1 MKEKLLNHYFKVLG
15 IDDIPD
21 FLLKYL
27 KCPSLERLKNVGYF
41 CGMDYASKDI
51 YDFSEYISR
60 YDHSLT
66 VSLLTYKLTKDKNF
80 TLAALFHDI
89 ATPCFSHVIDYMNKD
104 YEKQETTEEYTR
116 KIIKNDKYLI
126 NCLEED
132 NIDVESII
140 NFKNYTIVD
149 NERPKSCA
157 DRIDG
162 VILTGIGWTKDIT
175 YEDIDSIISNIAI
188 FNNEFNELEI
198 GFMDEKVAKRVIDI
212 SKNIDIHCHS
222 KEDHYMMELLAKI
235 TRLSIKKGYIKY
247 NDLYHLDEKEL
258 FNILKNVS
266 NLEIIALL
274 HAFRNIKQKDIPNID
289 IPKVKERK
297 LLPLV
302 NGKRYL

>member
-27 KCPSLERLKNVGYF
+27 KCPSLERLKKVGYF

-104 YEKQETTEEYTR
+104 YAKQETTEEYTR

-212 SKNIDIHCHS
+212 SRNIDIHCHS
-222 KEDHYMMELLAKI
+222 KEDYYMMELLAKI

-247 NDLYHLDEKEL
+247 NDLYHLDEKKL

-297 LLPLV
+297 LSPLV